1 MKGNED
7 KCHVL
12 ISTKEN
18 VCVNI
23 GTTQTTNSACEKLL
37 GIKVDSSLNF
47 EDHTGSICKKAGAKL
62 QEAYVKR
69 RELN

>member
-23 GTTQTTNSACEKLL
+23 GITQITNSACEKLL

-47 EDHTGSICKKAGAKL
+47 EDHVGSIC
-62 QEAYVKR
+62 KR
-69 RELN
+69 RELNEML